1 VLEKTAIDTRIDL
14 TDENVNEV
22 RRDKLDRQQFYE
34 HNKHIDAQ
42 LKAATASIQALTKL
56 V

>member
-1 VLEKTAIDTRIDL
+1 VLDKTAIDTRIDL

-34 HNKHIDAQ
+34 HNKILDAQ
-42 LKAATASIQALTKL
+42 FKAATASIKVLT
-56 V
+56 